1 MSNEKFGKYEI
12 RGTLGE
18 GAMGRVLDAFDSVI
32 ERRAALKVVRCPAAG
47 DADGTEAMARFRRE
61 AQAAGRL
68 NHPNIVAV
76 YDYGEDDRHAWIAME
91 HVPGGS
97 LKEMLER
104 DERLAMPAILKIME
118 QMLSALDYSHKRGVV
133 HRDIKPANIMLG
145 AEGEVK
151 IADFGIA
158 RIENSSMTQVGT
170 IMGTPSY
177 MAPEQLRGETVDSRA
192 DIWAAGVV
200 LYQLVTGEKPFSG
213 GYSSVQHKAINTEPT
228 PPSTLSVTAP
238 LGIDAVVARAMAKR
252 PDGRFAT
259 AGEFAKALQGAM
271 AAPTA
276 ALPVADGDA
285 TIVATA
291 SGTKPAAPA
300 KSPVPARKG
309 APLVLIGGGVTLLA
323 AAGAALFFLGGQPT
337 QPMAIPPRDVA
348 VNTPARS
355 NPPSSAITR
364 NAPTAA
370 PPQHRRRNLTRGPL
384 SRCWHRRPA
393 GLQPN
398 HLKRRPSSFHPPF
411 PCLTSQ
417 PRPPHSPLR
426 RFVACSTPPRCP
438 IAWLWMACSAMLI
451 MMRCDAYWR
460 RETSPPMPRVCR
472 CRVSMA
478 PTARRWRRCG
488 RCWRAL
494 ANRRVSRWSAPC
506 RCWQS
511 NCCGWTSPCR
521 NGPLSSTLPI
531 SCNPVRWPI
540 CFPPLP
546 IRPAARCGWGNHALA
561 SLAGRSA
568 SPSVQISWWPW
579 SAKALSSA
587 PPGPRSRHNPATS
600 LR

>member
-18 GAMGRVLDAFDSVI
+18 GAMGRVLDAIDSVI

-271 AAPTA
+271 AAPAA
-276 ALPVADGDA
+276 ALPMADGDA

-355 NPPSSAITR
+355 NPPSVS
-364 NAPTAA
+364 
-370 PPQHRRRNLTRGPL
+370 LT
-384 SRCWHRRPA
+384 
-393 GLQPN
+393 
-398 HLKRRPSSFHPPF
+398 PS
-411 PCLTSQ
+411 LNTT
-417 PRPPHSPLR
+417 
-426 RFVACSTPPRCP
+426 STPPTQSDARPPQPVLAPPPSRPSAEPPQTPPIQLSPALSLPDFTAAAATLATAPLCGLFNATALPNSVAVDGVLRHADHDALRRLLAARDIPPNAARLSLQGFDGPYCP
-438 IAWLWMACSAMLI
+438 ALEALWPVLAGIGQSPRISLVGTMPLLAEQLLRLDVTMPEWPAQLHIAYFMQSGEVANLLPSA
-451 MMRCDAYWR
+451 AH
-460 RETSPPMPRVCR
+460 PPGSTVRLGEPRAGFPGWE
-472 CRVSMA
+472 VSEPFGTDLLVA
-478 PTARRWRRCG
+478 V
-488 RCWRAL
+488 
-494 ANRRVSRWSAPC
+494 VSE
-506 RCWQS
+506 
-511 NCCGWTSPCR
+511 
-521 NGPLSSTLPI
+521 GPL
-531 SCNPVRWPI
+531 
-540 CFPPLP
+540 FG
-546 IRPAARCGWGNHALA
+546 A
-561 SLAGRSA
+561 
-568 SPSVQISWWPW
+568 
-579 SAKALSSA
+579 
-587 PPGPRSRHNPATS
+587 PGPRSRHNPATS